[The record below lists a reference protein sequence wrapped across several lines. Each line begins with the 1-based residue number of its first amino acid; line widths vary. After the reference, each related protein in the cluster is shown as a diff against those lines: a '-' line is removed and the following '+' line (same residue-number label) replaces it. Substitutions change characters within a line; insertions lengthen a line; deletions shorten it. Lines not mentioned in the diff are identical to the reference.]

1 MSDLA
6 HYHATR
12 APAADTP
19 ARRTLRFLLQPAALG
34 LLLALLAAALL
45 GNWFHRQ
52 AATGLVAEKQS
63 RIAILEGSALADFVA
78 ARLQAAAEAEAQAA
92 EAAAA
97 AGSTGETPAPVDP
110 AIMLQA
116 ALTDWVERSPEDD
129 AIRVVRLGGARL
141 LASTFPAERSGEL
154 PRRLTKDEKW
164 LFDLGQE
171 LRAAADTNRAE
182 GVFRKPQI
190 DVTRVGTGRI
200 RITVPYLVDGAIE
213 GFVQHERPL
222 DAVPAARAPLP
233 LLLVLAL
240 PLAALWLA
248 ALVLNRGGG
257 LAQGGARWILFLV
270 ALAIF
275 SAAWYLYAS
284 RAVAGLESI
293 AAEGQSAVAQ
303 SFQDL
308 RQRVSGVA
316 GAGVE
321 THAWDVDIFQRPRG
335 LLGEDG
341 SPVAA
346 AQQAAFDAVRTP
358 FARAMWGNWALG
370 AVILAFFALG
380 IARKLR
386 ETLSEFRYAY
396 LYVAPAM
403 VGMLILVFFPFIY
416 GITLSF
422 TGQTIF
428 NTNQPLT
435 ELFVGLQNYV
445 DILGNFDVA
454 KRSVEGWVIN
464 YQNFYWT
471 LFITVCWTVSNVAVG
486 VGLGM
491 ILALVLN
498 TPGLRFKP
506 VYRVLLILPWAIPN
520 YITALIWKA
529 LFHQQFGA
537 INQGIQ
543 MFGFE
548 PVAWFDGVFSSFL
561 TGLATNGWLSF
572 PFMMVVIL
580 GGLQSIS
587 ADMYEAATVEGATR
601 RQQFWS
607 ITLPLLKPTLVPAII
622 LSVVWTFNMF
632 NIIYLVSGGAPAGAN
647 EILIT
652 KAYKIAFEE
661 YRYAYSAAYSTVIFL
676 ILLVYGVF
684 QTRMTRAT
692 EAVHT

>member
-1 MSDLA
+1 MSELA
-6 HYHATR
+6 HYHETR
-12 APAADTP
+12 ARAAETP
-19 ARRTLRFLLQPAALG
+19 ARRALHFLVQPAALG
-34 LLLALLAAALL
+34 LLLALLAAMLL
-45 GNWFHRQ
+45 GNWFYRQ
-52 AATGLVAEKQS
+52 AAASLLSEERS
-63 RIAILEGSALADFVA
+63 RIAVLEGSALAELVA
-78 ARLQAAAEAEAQAA
+78 RRLAADPED
-92 EAAAA
+92 A
-97 AGSTGETPAPVDP
+97 AG
-110 AIMLQA
+110 LQVA
-116 ALTDWVERSPEDD
+116 VQDWVERSSGDD

-141 LASTFPAERSGEL
+141 LASTYPAERGGEL

-190 DVTRVGTGRI
+190 DVSPVGTGRI
-200 RITVPYLVDGAIE
+200 RVTVPYLADGEIA
-213 GFVQHERPL
+213 GFVQHEGPL
-222 DAVPAARAPLP
+222 EATVPPRAPLPWP
-233 LLLVLAL
+233 LLLVLPVAL
-240 PLAALWLA
+240 LWLA
-248 ALVLNRGGG
+248 ALAFNRQGG
-257 LAQGGARWILFLV
+257 LAGGANRWILFLV
-270 ALAIF
+270 ALGLF
-275 SAAWYLYAS
+275 SAAWYLYSS
-284 RAVAGLESI
+284 RAVGSLEGIAGEGNASV
-293 AAEGQSAVAQ
+293 AAAY
-303 SFQDL
+303 QDL
-308 RQRVSGVA
+308 RARVGGDATGASGGDGA
-316 GAGVE
+316 GANP
-321 THAWDVDIFQRPRG
+321 WDVDVFQRPRG
-335 LLGEDG
+335 LLGADG
-341 SPVAA
+341 RIETAA
-346 AQQAAFDAVRTP
+346 TEAALAEFRGP
-358 FARAMWGNWALG
+358 FAKSLWGNWALG
-370 AVILAFFALG
+370 LVILAFFALG
-380 IARKLR
+380 VAHKLR
-386 ETLSEFRYAY
+386 ETVSEFRYAY
-396 LYVAPAM
+396 LYVTPAM

-454 KRSVEGWVIN
+454 KRTAEGWVIN

-491 ILALVLN
+491 ILALALN

-506 VYRVLLILPWAIPN
+506 IYRVLLILPWAIPN

-537 INQGIQ
+537 INQAIQ
-543 MFGFE
+543 MFGGE
-548 PVAWFDGVFSSFL
+548 PVAWFDGVFSSFI

-632 NIIYLVSGGAPAGAN
+632 NVIYLVSGGEPAGAN

>member
-1 MSDLA
+1 VTDLA
-6 HYHATR
+6 QHRRTQA
-12 APAADTP
+12 AAADTP
-19 ARRTLRFLLQPAALG
+19 ARRALRFVAQPAALG
-34 LLLALLAAALL
+34 LLLALLVAVLL

-52 AATGLVAEKQS
+52 AAVGLVGDEQS

-78 ARLQAAAEAEAQAA
+78 GQLAADPDGTESLQ
-92 EAAAA
+92 
-97 AGSTGETPAPVDP
+97 S
-110 AIMLQA
+110 
-116 ALTDWVERSPEDD
+116 ALLGWVERSPYEDS
-129 AIRVVRLGGARL
+129 IRVVRLGGAQL
-141 LASTFPAERSGEL
+141 LASTHAAERAEAL
-154 PRRLTKDEKW
+154 PRRLTRDEKW

-171 LRAAADTNRAE
+171 LRAAADTNAAE

-190 DVTRVGTGRI
+190 DVSRPAPDRI
-200 RITVPYLVDGAIE
+200 RVTVPYLDEGAIA

-222 DAVPAARAPLP
+222 DVSAVVVRPPLP
-233 LLLVLAL
+233 LSLLLIV
-240 PLAALWLA
+240 PLAVLWLA
-248 ALVLNRGGG
+248 ATRLNPAGGVATGSNRWVLFG
-257 LAQGGARWILFLV
+257 V
-270 ALAIF
+270 ALAVF
-275 SAAWYLYAS
+275 SAAWFLYS
-284 RAVAGLESI
+284 GRAVDSLAGT
-293 AAEGQSAVAQ
+293 AGDGQSAVAQ
-303 SFQDL
+303 SYQEL
-308 RQRVSGVA
+308 RDRVA
-316 GAGVE
+316 GDAAGRTTGGGTAVN
-321 THAWDVDIFQRPRG
+321 AWDVDEFQRPRG
-335 LLGEDG
+335 LLAADG
-341 SPVAA
+341 SIDPAASAA
-346 AQQAAFDAVRTP
+346 AIAEFRQP
-358 FARAMWGNWALG
+358 FVKALWGNWVLG
-370 AVILAFFALG
+370 AVILAIFALG
-380 IARKLR
+380 VARRVR
-386 ETLSEFRYAY
+386 ETVSEFRHAY
-396 LYVAPAM
+396 LYVTPAM
-403 VGMLILVFFPFIY
+403 VGMLVLVFFPFIY

-435 ELFVGLQNYV
+435 ELWVGLQNYI
-445 DILGNFDVA
+445 DILGSFDVA
-454 KRSVEGWVIN
+454 KRTAEGWVIN

-491 ILALVLN
+491 VLALALN
-498 TPGLRFKP
+498 TPGLKGKAI
-506 VYRVLLILPWAIPN
+506 YRVLLILPWAIPN

-537 INQGIQ
+537 INQAIQ
-543 MFGFE
+543 MFGGE
-548 PVAWFDGVFSSFL
+548 PVAWFDGVFTSFM

-607 ITLPLLKPTLVPAII
+607 ITLPLLKPTLVPAVI

-632 NIIYLVSGGAPAGAN
+632 NVIYLVSGGEPAGAN

-692 EAVHT
+692 EAVHA

>member
-1 MSDLA
+1 MSELA
-6 HYHATR
+6 HYRATR
-12 APAADTP
+12 VTADTP
-19 ARRTLRFLLQPAALG
+19 ARRLLRFLMQPAALG
-34 LLLALLAAALL
+34 LLLALLAASLL

-52 AATGLVAEKQS
+52 AAASLLSEEQS
-63 RIAILEGSALADFVA
+63 RIAILEGSAFADFVSG
-78 ARLQAAAEAEAQAA
+78 RLTANPED
-92 EAAAA
+92 
-97 AGSTGETPAPVDP
+97 T
-110 AIMLQA
+110 A
-116 ALTDWVERSPEDD
+116 ALQSALLDWVERSPHDD
-129 AIRVVRLGGARL
+129 SIRVVRLGGAQL
-141 LASTFPAERSGEL
+141 LASTHPAERADL
-154 PRRLTKDEKW
+154 PRRLAREEKW

-171 LRAAADTNRAE
+171 LRAAADTNQAE

-190 DVTRVGTGRI
+190 DVSRVGTARV
-200 RITVPYLVDGAIE
+200 RVTVPYLADGAIA

-222 DAVPAARAPLP
+222 EAVAPARAPLP
-233 LLLVLAL
+233 WPLLVVLPVTLLWLVALAL
-240 PLAALWLA
+240 
-248 ALVLNRGGG
+248 NRSGGV
-257 LAQGGARWILFLV
+257 ATGATRWVLFLV
-270 ALAIF
+270 ALGLF
-275 SAAWYLYAS
+275 SAAWYLYSS
-284 RAVAGLESI
+284 RAVAGLEGMAGDGNASV
-293 AAEGQSAVAQ
+293 AAAYTE
-303 SFQDL
+303 L
-308 RQRVSGVA
+308 RARVA
-316 GAGVE
+316 GDALDRATDSGS
-321 THAWDVDIFQRPRG
+321 ANPWDVDIFQRPRG
-335 LLGEDG
+335 LLGADG
-341 SPVAA
+341 GMNAVATAA
-346 AQQAAFDAVRTP
+346 ALESFSRPFVR
-358 FARAMWGNWALG
+358 ALWGNWALG

-380 IARKLR
+380 AARKLR
-386 ETLSEFRYAY
+386 ETVSEYRYAY
-396 LYVAPAM
+396 LYVTPAM
-403 VGMLILVFFPFIY
+403 FGMLILVFFPFIY

-435 ELFVGLQNYV
+435 ELWVGLQNYI
-445 DILGNFDVA
+445 DILGSFDVA
-454 KRSVEGWVIN
+454 KRTAEGWVIN

-471 LFITVCWTVSNVAVG
+471 LFITICWTVSNVAVG

-491 ILALVLN
+491 TLALVLN
-498 TPGLRFKP
+498 TPGLRFKA

-543 MFGFE
+543 MLGFE
-548 PVAWFDGVFSSFL
+548 PVAWFDGVFSSFI

-607 ITLPLLKPTLVPAII
+607 ITLPLLKPTLVPAVI

-632 NIIYLVSGGAPAGAN
+632 NVIYLVSGGEPAGAN

-692 EAVHT
+692 EAVNT

>member
-6 HYHATR
+6 HYRATR
-12 APAADTP
+12 TTADTP
-19 ARRTLRFLLQPAALG
+19 ARRVLRFLMQPAALG
-34 LLLALLAAALL
+34 LLLALLAASLL

-52 AATGLVAEKQS
+52 AAASLLAEE
-63 RIAILEGSALADFVA
+63 RARTAILEGSALADFVA
-78 ARLQAAAEAEAQAA
+78 GRLATPAEALPED
-92 EAAAA
+92 EAAVGPDPVALLQ
-97 AGSTGETPAPVDP
+97 PA
-110 AIMLQA
+110 L
-116 ALTDWVERSPEDD
+116 LDWVDRSPYDD
-129 AIRVVRLGGARL
+129 SIRVVRIAGAQL
-141 LASTFPAERSGEL
+141 LASTFPVDREGEL
-154 PRRLTKDEKW
+154 PRRLTRDEKW

-171 LRAAADTNRAE
+171 LRAAADTNRSE

-190 DVTRVGTGRI
+190 DVSPVGTGRI
-200 RITVPYLVDGAIE
+200 RVTVPYLVDGSIV
-213 GFVQHERPL
+213 GYVQHERPL
-222 DAVPAARAPLP
+222 DAVAPTRAPLSWP
-233 LLLVLAL
+233 LLVVLPVAV
-240 PLAALWLA
+240 LWLV
-248 ALVLNRGGG
+248 ALVLNR
-257 LAQGGARWILFLV
+257 QGGVATGASRWILFLV
-270 ALAIF
+270 ALGLF
-275 SAAWYLYAS
+275 SAAWYLYSS
-284 RAVAGLESI
+284 RAIGGLEAIAADGNASVAAAYQELRARVAGD
-293 AAEGQSAVAQ
+293 AAERITG
-303 SFQDL
+303 
-308 RQRVSGVA
+308 G
-316 GAGVE
+316 GA
-321 THAWDVDIFQRPRG
+321 AANPWDVDVFQRPRG
-335 LLGEDG
+335 LLKADG
-341 SPVAA
+341 TADDPATAA
-346 AQQAAFDAVRTP
+346 ALESFSRP
-358 FARAMWGNWALG
+358 FARALWGNWALG

-380 IARKLR
+380 VARKLR
-386 ETLSEFRYAY
+386 ETLSEYRYAY
-396 LYVAPAM
+396 MYVTPAM

-435 ELFVGLQNYV
+435 ELWVGLQNYI

-454 KRSVEGWVIN
+454 KRTAEGWVIN

-471 LFITVCWTVSNVAVG
+471 LFITICWTVTNVAVG

-491 ILALVLN
+491 TLALALN
-498 TPGLRFKP
+498 TPGLRFKAI
-506 VYRVLLILPWAIPN
+506 YRVLLILPWAIPN

-537 INQGIQ
+537 INQAIQ
-543 MFGFE
+543 MFGGE
-548 PVAWFDGVFSSFL
+548 PVAWFDGVFSSFI

-607 ITLPLLKPTLVPAII
+607 ITLPLLKPTLVPAVI

-632 NIIYLVSGGAPAGAN
+632 NVIYLVSGGEPAGAN

-652 KAYKIAFEE
+652 KAFKIAFEE

>member
-1 MSDLA
+1 LSELA
-6 HYHATR
+6 HYHETR
-12 APAADTP
+12 AVAADTP
-19 ARRTLRFLLQPAALG
+19 ARRALRFLAQPAAVG
-34 LLLALLAAALL
+34 LLLALLVAGLL

-52 AATGLVAEKQS
+52 AAGSLQADEQS

-78 ARLQAAAEAEAQAA
+78 
-92 EAAAA
+92 
-97 AGSTGETPAPVDP
+97 GSLATNPDDTAS
-110 AIMLQA
+110 LQA
-116 ALTDWVERSPEDD
+116 ALLDWVERSPNDD
-129 AIRVVRLGGARL
+129 SIRVVRIGGARL
-141 LASTFPAERSGEL
+141 LASTHPAERAGEL
-154 PRRLTKDEKW
+154 PRRLTRDEKW

-190 DVTRVGTGRI
+190 EVSRPAPGRI
-200 RITVPYLVDGAIE
+200 RVTVPYLADGAIA
-213 GFVQHERPL
+213 GFVQHERPVEG
-222 DAVPAARAPLP
+222 DAAARAPLP
-233 LLLVLAL
+233 FALLVVL
-240 PLAALWLA
+240 PLAVFWLA
-248 ALVLNRGGG
+248 CLKLNRSGGV
-257 LAQGGARWILFLV
+257 APGATRWILFLI
-270 ALAIF
+270 ALGLF
-275 SAAWYLYAS
+275 SAAWYVYS
-284 RAVAGLESI
+284 GRAVGGLEATARDGNASV
-293 AAEGQSAVAQ
+293 AAAY
-303 SFQDL
+303 QDL
-308 RQRVSGVA
+308 RSRVAGEAQGRVSGDA
-316 GAGVE
+316 GAPNP
-321 THAWDVDIFQRPRG
+321 WDVDVFQRPRG
-335 LLGEDG
+335 LLTADG
-341 SPVAA
+341 RADEAA
-346 AQQAAFDAVRTP
+346 TGAALEAFRRP
-358 FARAMWGNWALG
+358 FTRSLWGNWALG
-370 AVILAFFALG
+370 AVILGFFALG

-386 ETLSEFRYAY
+386 ETVSEYRYAY
-396 LYVAPAM
+396 LYVTPAM
-403 VGMLILVFFPFIY
+403 VGMLVLVFFPFAY

-445 DILGNFDVA
+445 DILGDFDVA
-454 KRSVEGWVIN
+454 RRAAEGWVIN

-471 LFITVCWTVSNVAVG
+471 LFITICWTASNVAVG
-486 VGLGM
+486 VILGM
-491 ILALVLN
+491 ILALALN
-498 TPGLRFKP
+498 TPGLKFKP
-506 VYRVLLILPWAIPN
+506 IYRVLLILPWAIPN

-537 INQGIQ
+537 INQAIQ
-543 MFGFE
+543 MFGGE
-548 PVAWFDGVFSSFL
+548 PVAWFDGVFSSFM

-587 ADMYEAATVEGATR
+587 ADMYEAATVEGASR
-601 RQQFWS
+601 RQQFWR
-607 ITLPLLKPTLVPAII
+607 ITLPLLKPTLVPAVI

-632 NIIYLVSGGAPAGAN
+632 NVIYLVSGGEPAGAN

>member
-1 MSDLA
+1 MSELA
-6 HYHATR
+6 QSHRMR
-12 APAADTP
+12 AKAADTT
-19 ARRTLRFLLQPAALG
+19 ARRALRFLLQPAALG
-34 LLLALLAAALL
+34 LLLALLAAGLL
-45 GNWFHRQ
+45 GNWFYRQ
-52 AATGLVAEKQS
+52 AATGLVEREHS
-63 RIAILEGSALADFVA
+63 RVAILEGSALADAVA
-78 ARLQAAAEAEAQAA
+78 ARLAAAPDD
-92 EAAAA
+92 AAA
-97 AGSTGETPAPVDP
+97 
-110 AIMLQA
+110 LQSG
-116 ALTDWVERSPEDD
+116 LQDWVERSPEDD

-141 LASTFPAERSGEL
+141 LASTHPAERSGEL
-154 PRRLTKDEKW
+154 PRRLSKEEKW
-164 LFDLGQE
+164 LFDLGQA

-182 GVFRKPQI
+182 GGFRKPQI

-200 RITVPYLVDGAIE
+200 RVTVPYLIDGEMA

-222 DAVPAARAPLP
+222 EAVAPARAPVPL
-233 LLLVLAL
+233 LLLVLL

-248 ALVLNRGGG
+248 ALGLNRAGGVPAG
-257 LAQGGARWILFLV
+257 SARWMLFLV

-275 SAAWYLYAS
+275 SVAWYLYAS
-284 RAVAGLESI
+284 RAGSGLDGL
-293 AAEGQSAVAQ
+293 AADGQTAVAEAYQ
-303 SFQDL
+303 EL
-308 RQRVSGVA
+308 RARVGA
-316 GAGVE
+316 GADLSAG
-321 THAWDVDIFQRPRG
+321 AANPWDVDVFQRPRG
-335 LLGEDG
+335 LLGADG
-341 SPVAA
+341 SAVATA
-346 AQQAAFDAVRTP
+346 EQAALAAVKTP
-358 FARAMWGNWALG
+358 FTRAMWGNWALG

-380 IARKLR
+380 LARKLR
-386 ETLSEFRYAY
+386 ETVSEYRDAY
-396 LYVAPAM
+396 LYVTPAM
-403 VGMLILVFFPFIY
+403 FGMLILVFFPFIY
-416 GITLSF
+416 GIALSF

-428 NTNQPLT
+428 NINQPLG
-435 ELFVGLQNYV
+435 ELFIGLQNYV
-445 DILGNFDVA
+445 DIVGDVDVMRRTA
-454 KRSVEGWVIN
+454 DGLVIN

-471 LFITVCWTVSNVAVG
+471 LFITICWTVANVTVG
-486 VGLGM
+486 VTLGM
-491 ILALVLN
+491 ILALALN

-506 VYRVLLILPWAIPN
+506 IYRVLLILPWAIPN

-543 MFGFE
+543 MFGGA
-548 PVAWFDGVFSSFL
+548 PVAWFDGVFSSFM
-561 TGLATNGWLSF
+561 TGLITNGWLSF

-587 ADMYEAATVEGATR
+587 ADMYEAATVEGASR
-601 RQQFWS
+601 RQQFWG
-607 ITLPLLKPTLVPAII
+607 ITLPLLMPTLVPAVI

>member
-1 MSDLA
+1 MSELA
-6 HYHATR
+6 HYHHSR
-12 APAADTP
+12 ARAADTP
-19 ARRTLRFLLQPAALG
+19 ARRALRFLLQPAALG
-34 LLLALLAAALL
+34 LLLALLAAGLL
-45 GNWFHRQ
+45 GNWFYRQ
-52 AATGLVAEKQS
+52 AAEGLVAEARS
-63 RIAILEGSALADFVA
+63 RAAILEGSALADFVTARLA
-78 ARLQAAAEAEAQAA
+78 APEADLQAA
-92 EAAAA
+92 
-97 AGSTGETPAPVDP
+97 
-110 AIMLQA
+110 ML
-116 ALTDWVERSPEDD
+116 DWVQRAPGDD

-141 LASTFPAERSGEL
+141 LASTYPADRAGEL
-154 PRRLTKDEKW
+154 PRRLSRDEKW

-171 LRAAADTNRAE
+171 LRAAAETNRAE

-190 DVTRVGTGRI
+190 DVSTVGSGRI
-200 RITVPYLVDGAIE
+200 RVTVPYLVDGQIA
-213 GFVQHERPL
+213 GFVQHEQP
-222 DAVPAARAPLP
+222 VGPSPPVRAPLP
-233 LLLVLAL
+233 LLLVVAL
-240 PLAALWLA
+240 PLAVMWLA
-248 ALVLNRGGG
+248 ALALNRGGG
-257 LAQGGARWILFLV
+257 VAEGGARWILFLV
-270 ALAIF
+270 ALALF
-275 SAAWYLYAS
+275 SAAWYLYAN
-284 RAVAGLESI
+284 RAVAGLESL
-293 AAEGQSAVAQ
+293 AAEGQATVARDY
-303 SFQDL
+303 QDL
-308 RQRVSGVA
+308 RQRVTSVSTGSVDA
-316 GAGVE
+316 G
-321 THAWDVDIFQRPRG
+321 AWDVDVFQRPRG
-335 LLGEDG
+335 LLGPDG
-341 SPVAA
+341 APVAA

-358 FARAMWGNWALG
+358 FARTLWGNWALG

-380 IARKLR
+380 VARRLR
-386 ETLSEFRYAY
+386 ETLSEYRSAY
-396 LYVAPAM
+396 LYVTPAM
-403 VGMLILVFFPFIY
+403 VGMLVLVFFPFIY

-435 ELFVGLQNYV
+435 ELWVGLQNYIDIIGDV
-445 DILGNFDVA
+445 DVVRRTA
-454 KRSVEGWVIN
+454 EGLVIN

-471 LFITVCWTVSNVAVG
+471 LFITICWTVSNVTVG
-486 VGLGM
+486 VTLGM
-491 ILALVLN
+491 ILALALN
-498 TPGLRFKP
+498 TPGLRFKA

-537 INQGIQ
+537 INQAIQ
-543 MFGFE
+543 MFGGE
-548 PVAWFDGVFSSFL
+548 PVAWFDGVFSSFM
-561 TGLATNGWLSF
+561 TGLIANGWLSF

-587 ADMYEAATVEGATR
+587 ADMYEAATVEGASR

-607 ITLPLLKPTLVPAII
+607 ITLPLLKPTLVPAVI

>member
-1 MSDLA
+1 MSELA
-6 HYHATR
+6 HYRKTHAE
-12 APAADTP
+12 AAETP
-19 ARRTLRFLLQPAALG
+19 ARRTLRFVMQPAAIG
-34 LLLALLAAALL
+34 LLLALLVAALL

-52 AATGLVAEKQS
+52 AAATLVAEQQT
-63 RIAILEGSALADFVA
+63 RIAILEGSALAELVA
-78 ARLQAAAEAEAQAA
+78 GTLAANPEDM
-92 EAAAA
+92 
-97 AGSTGETPAPVDP
+97 AP
-110 AIMLQA
+110 LQA
-116 ALTDWVERSPEDD
+116 ALDAWVERSTGEDS
-129 AIRVVRLGGARL
+129 IRVVRLGGARL
-141 LASTFPAERSGEL
+141 LASTHAAERAGEL
-154 PRRLTKDEKW
+154 PRRLGKDEKW

-171 LRAAADTNRAE
+171 LRAAADTNQAE

-190 DVTRVGTGRI
+190 DVSRPASGRI
-200 RITVPYLVDGAIE
+200 RVSVPYLSDGAIA
-213 GFVQHERPL
+213 GFVQHEIPLEPAAAAPRPL
-222 DAVPAARAPLP
+222 PLA
-233 LLLVLAL
+233 LLLVL
-240 PLAALWLA
+240 PLAAFWLA
-248 ALVLNRGGG
+248 ALFLNRAGGPAKG
-257 LAQGGARWILFLV
+257 VTRWILFLV
-270 ALAIF
+270 ALGLF
-275 SAAWYLYAS
+275 SATWYLYSS
-284 RAVAGLESI
+284 RAVTGLE
-293 AAEGQSAVAQ
+293 AAAVEGNAAVAAAYI
-303 SFQDL
+303 DL
-308 RQRVSGVA
+308 RERAVGDATGSVTGGG
-316 GAGVE
+316 GAVNP
-321 THAWDVDIFQRPRG
+321 WDVDEFQRPRG
-335 LLGEDG
+335 VLGADG
-341 SPVAA
+341 RVDDSSAKAA
-346 AQQAAFDAVRTP
+346 LESFSRP
-358 FARAMWGNWALG
+358 FAKSMWGNWVLG
-370 AVILAFFALG
+370 AAILAFFALG
-380 IARKLR
+380 VARKLR
-386 ETLSEFRYAY
+386 ETVSEFRYAY
-396 LYVAPAM
+396 LYVTPAM

-435 ELFVGLQNYV
+435 DLFVGLRNYV
-445 DILGNFDVA
+445 DIIGDVDVA
-454 KRSVEGWVIN
+454 KRTVEGWVIN

-486 VGLGM
+486 VILGM
-491 ILALVLN
+491 ILALTLN

-506 VYRVLLILPWAIPN
+506 IYRVLLILPWAIPN

-537 INQGIQ
+537 VNQAIQ
-543 MFGFE
+543 MFGGE
-548 PVAWFDGVFSSFL
+548 PVAWFDGVFTSFM

-601 RQQFWS
+601 SQQFWR
-607 ITLPLLKPTLVPAII
+607 ITLPLLKPTLVPAVI

-632 NIIYLVSGGAPAGAN
+632 NVIYLVSGGEPAGAN

>member
-6 HYHATR
+6 HYRATR
-12 APAADTP
+12 TTADTP
-19 ARRTLRFLLQPAALG
+19 ARRVLRFLMQPAALG
-34 LLLALLAAALL
+34 LLLALLAASLL

-52 AATGLVAEKQS
+52 AAASLLGEERA

-78 ARLQAAAEAEAQAA
+78 GRLATPAEAPSEDEGAVGPDPVALLQ
-92 EAAAA
+92 
-97 AGSTGETPAPVDP
+97 PA
-110 AIMLQA
+110 L
-116 ALTDWVERSPEDD
+116 LDWVERSPYDD
-129 AIRVVRLGGARL
+129 SIRVVRIAGAQL
-141 LASTFPAERSGEL
+141 LASTFPVDREGEL
-154 PRRLTKDEKW
+154 PRRLTRDEKW

-171 LRAAADTNRAE
+171 LRAAADTNRSE

-190 DVTRVGTGRI
+190 DVSPVGTGRI
-200 RITVPYLVDGAIE
+200 RVTVPYLVDGSIV
-213 GFVQHERPL
+213 GYVQHERPL
-222 DAVPAARAPLP
+222 DAVAPTRAPLSWP
-233 LLLVLAL
+233 LLVVLPVAV
-240 PLAALWLA
+240 LWLV
-248 ALVLNRGGG
+248 ALVLNR
-257 LAQGGARWILFLV
+257 QGGVATGASRWILFLV
-270 ALAIF
+270 ALGLF
-275 SAAWYLYAS
+275 SAAWYLYSS
-284 RAVAGLESI
+284 RAIGGLEAIAADGNASVAAAYQELRARVAGD
-293 AAEGQSAVAQ
+293 AAERITG
-303 SFQDL
+303 
-308 RQRVSGVA
+308 G
-316 GAGVE
+316 GA
-321 THAWDVDIFQRPRG
+321 AANPWDVDVFQRPRG
-335 LLGEDG
+335 LLKADG
-341 SPVAA
+341 TADDSATAA
-346 AQQAAFDAVRTP
+346 ALESFSRPFVR
-358 FARAMWGNWALG
+358 ALWGNWALG

-380 IARKLR
+380 VARKLR
-386 ETLSEFRYAY
+386 ETLSEYRYAY
-396 LYVAPAM
+396 MYVTPAM

-435 ELFVGLQNYV
+435 ELWVGLQNYI

-454 KRSVEGWVIN
+454 KRTAEGWVIN

-471 LFITVCWTVSNVAVG
+471 LFITICWTVTNVAVG

-491 ILALVLN
+491 TLALALN
-498 TPGLRFKP
+498 TPGLRFKAI
-506 VYRVLLILPWAIPN
+506 YRVLLILPWAIPN

-537 INQGIQ
+537 INQAIQ
-543 MFGFE
+543 MFGGE
-548 PVAWFDGVFSSFL
+548 PVAWFDGVFSSFI

-607 ITLPLLKPTLVPAII
+607 ITLPLLKPTLVPAVI

-632 NIIYLVSGGAPAGAN
+632 NVIYLVSGGEPAGAN